1 VAEPRLSFRCLSPV
15 PHPAETALAM
25 TRLAPLPSALPTA
38 LPNALFWALTWAL
51 LATTALLLGG
61 CAGNKTRFIE
71 PTTVEL
77 GHAPGPRSHELGEDG
92 YLQVQVSSNLG
103 EDAER
108 LKFYGEDAPKLIVV
122 TAKLQPLAG
131 PGRDQPAPEVPLLSY
146 DVAKGSS
153 EDLTARTLA
162 GGIVVKAGSLS
173 GAATLTLIVRGITAS
188 GASTLGP
195 LMETIKKTPAAITGV
210 ATLLGGVPITAFQT
224 FVVPMLEKSAAE
236 THHQWERKKEY
247 TFQVGETLDALDGRV
262 VAFLMLTEDRK
273 GGFTIDA
280 ELCSIEVEQPKLCRA
295 QPPVAG
301 KPVTTPYLLFDLH
314 VSDYRPIDDLVAQGG
329 PCATDRAVLAKTA
342 EVLASGAM
350 TGRQAFLEDLLLKR
364 RIVLADIRDSGGSND
379 RLSRAAWRYQRL
391 STPEPG
397 HARHAY
403 WQQYFAGRAARVDA
417 CIDDALATATP
428 TTRRTWATLLDGFR
442 AIDEVDA
449 AVARNADTEAPEAAE
464 AAALEVLLRRLDT
477 AESVPAIDAESRAWL
492 VNGISQAQALLD
504 HWYRAEVLRI
514 TGATDSPEAA
524 TRQLKKLIARSR
536 CPVCV
541 GTVNTALT
549 ALAAGA
555 SVRSTEA
562 AVKREGVVLDAL
574 KTRATVD
581 AAESLG
587 EGAAGS
593 ARAADIAIDRSLA
606 VDPAKPGAGAQ
617 IEQLQ
622 QQVDR
627 QRERAEAAMEP
638 PPSDPPPATP

>member
-1 VAEPRLSFRCLSPV
+1 
-15 PHPAETALAM
+15 M
-25 TRLAPLPSALPTA
+25 TRALRLMLPLFAAAPL
-38 LPNALFWALTWAL
+38 L
-51 LATTALLLGG
+51 LAG
-61 CAGNKTRFIE
+61 CAAQKTRFIE

-108 LKFYGEDAPKLIVV
+108 LKFYGDDAPKLIVV
-122 TAKLQPLAG
+122 TAKLQPLSG

-224 FVVPMLEKSAAE
+224 FVVPMLEKSATE

-247 TFQVGETLDALDGRV
+247 TFQVGEGLDSLDGRV
-262 VAFLMLTEDRK
+262 VAFLLLTEDRK

-280 ELCSIEVEQPKLCRA
+280 DLCAIEVEQPKLCRA
-295 QPPVAG
+295 RAPDAG
-301 KPVTTPYLLFDLH
+301 KPVTTPYLLFDLR
-314 VSDYRPIDDLVAQGG
+314 VSDYRPIDDLVPQGG
-329 PCATDRAVLAKTA
+329 PCATDRAVLARTA
-342 EVLASGAM
+342 DVLASGAM
-350 TGRQAFLEDLLLKR
+350 IGRQAFLEDLLLRR
-364 RIVLADIRDSGGSND
+364 RIVLADIRESGGSSD

-391 STPEPG
+391 STPAPDSP
-397 HARHAY
+397 RHAY
-403 WQQYFAGRAARVDA
+403 WQQYFASRAARVDA

-428 TTRRTWATLLDGFR
+428 TTRKTWDTLLDGFR
-442 AIDEVDA
+442 AIEEVDA
-449 AVARNADTEAPEAAE
+449 AVARNADSDAPSAAE
-464 AAALEVLLRRLDT
+464 AAALEVVLRRLNT

-492 VNGISQAQALLD
+492 VNGIANASGLLD
-504 HWYRAEVLRI
+504 RWYRAEVLRI
-514 TGATDSPEAA
+514 TAGTDSPEAA

-536 CPVCV
+536 CTVCV

-574 KTRATVD
+574 KTGARID
-581 AAESLG
+581 AAQSLG
-587 EGAAGS
+587 ETGAGS
-593 ARAADIAIDRSLA
+593 ATSAQEAVGRGLA
-606 VDPAKPGAGAQ
+606 VDPAGPDAGARLD
-617 IEQLQ
+617 QLQ

-627 QRERAEAAMEP
+627 QRSRAEAAMEP
-638 PPSDPPPATP
+638 APAPAPPAADGPPAP